1 MNLGSL
7 KIFLLIGTWNFYP
20 PTFLSPKVSSLLEIS
35 VFHINYLLR
44 KLHSLLFPQSCG
56 TPRFYKKRMKT
67 PQQTLLI
74 VHKMIKSHFHVFV
87 CFLFLFLF
95 LSAIFPLRF
104 SEGGSTGTSL
114 EQLLVARKGSAE
126 MITTWTP
133 SLLRALPVLQLTFME
148 LILLLWTLFVKGGF
162 TGALTIPGLRSK
174 LSGKISSGDK
184 MADTSNHCLK
194 TKAGVKVI
202 GKKA

>member
-7 KIFLLIGTWNFYP
+7 KIFLLIGTWNFYS

-35 VFHINYLLR
+35 VFYINYLLR

-56 TPRFYKKRMKT
+56 TPRFYKKEMKT
-67 PQQTLLI
+67 PQQIPLI
-74 VHKMIKSHFHVFV
+74 IHKMIKSHFHVF
-87 CFLFLFLF
+87 FLCFLF

-126 MITTWTP
+126 MITIWTA
-133 SLLRALPVLQLTFME
+133 SLLCALPVLQLVFME
-148 LILLLWTLFVKGGF
+148 LILLLWTLFVKEGF
-162 TGALTIPGLRSK
+162 TGALTIPELCSE

-184 MADTSNHCLK
+184 MADTSNRCLK
-194 TKAGVKVI
+194 TEAGVKVI